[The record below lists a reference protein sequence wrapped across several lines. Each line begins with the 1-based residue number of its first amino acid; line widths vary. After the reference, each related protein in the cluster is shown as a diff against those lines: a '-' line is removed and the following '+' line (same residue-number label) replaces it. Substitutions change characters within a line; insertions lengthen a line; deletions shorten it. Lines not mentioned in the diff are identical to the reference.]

1 MDNCVCVMSH
11 IDTHVLDI
19 YRRAISDSS
28 IYINWFIVI
37 FVAFFEKAYF
47 CYLKTILNN
56 FL

>member
-1 MDNCVCVMSH
+1 MSN

-28 IYINWFIVI
+28 IYISLFIVI

>member
-1 MDNCVCVMSH
+1 MDNCVCDVY

-37 FVAFFEKAYF
+37 FATFFEGV
-47 CYLKTILNN
+47 
-56 FL
+56 FLL